1 MFVSLRLS
9 LIFLIIVTFCVMPA
23 KSKRLEAGK
32 GWSKPFTIDR
42 RPPTDL
48 NRDRVIDILDLVI
61 VAKQFGQ
68 SGNEL
73 VGDLNDDGIVNI
85 LDLVVIVKQFGR
97 LIVMAPRQNQF
108 ENIGVTVEEKVRLRQ
123 AFHQLTQSDLNPSII
138 KQAENLLD
146 DLSWQPKTSSYHQ
159 LMLNYPNPFNPET
172 WIPYQLSFPTNV
184 RFSVYDSTGKLVRRL
199 LLGYKT
205 AGFHNSPKDAVYWN
219 GRDQSGQ
226 VVASG
231 VYYGVL
237 ETGEDFKV
245 SSQYQTIVLLK

>member
-1 MFVSLRLS
+1 
-9 LIFLIIVTFCVMPA
+9 MPA
-23 KSKRLEAGK
+23 KAKRLEAGK

-85 LDLVVIVKQFGR
+85 LDLVLIVKQFGR

-108 ENIGVTVEEKVRLRQ
+108 EKIFVTIDEKVRLRQ

-146 DLSWQPKTSSYHQ
+146 DLSWQPKIGSYHQ

-172 WIPYQLSFPTNV
+172 VVPFAVPDAGDVKLSIYNILGQELRT
-184 RFSVYDSTGKLVRRL
+184 LVNDNL
-199 LLGYKT
+199 V
-205 AGFHNSPKDAVYWN
+205 AGFHRVVWDGKDLQ
-219 GRDQSGQ
+219 GRAM
-226 VVASG
+226 ASG
-231 VYYGVL
+231 VYFVRM
-237 ETGEDFKV
+237 
-245 SSQYQTIVLLK
+245 SSENFVDVRKMLLLK